1 MLLIVI
7 LGALSIA
14 GLIGSAIIR
23 FGGTRQVGRRDMRGD
38 PRAADDPNRR
48 IAEMLARLS
57 RTAAT

>member
-23 FGGTRQVGRRDMRGD
+23 FGGAPPVGGRDMRGD